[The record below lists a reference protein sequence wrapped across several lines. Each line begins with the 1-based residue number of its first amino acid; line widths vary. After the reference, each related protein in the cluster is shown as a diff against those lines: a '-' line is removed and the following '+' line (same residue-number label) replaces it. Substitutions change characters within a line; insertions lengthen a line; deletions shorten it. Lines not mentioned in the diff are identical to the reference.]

1 MYNRKE
7 GWNQVCFISIR
18 QSIVNLVYLD
28 KAKNASTKALK
39 TTYIP
44 MLSFEMFH
52 KGKHLLST
60 DKPCI
65 AIWALMNVMKMTMI
79 ILT

>member
-39 TTYIP
+39 TTYI
-44 MLSFEMFH
+44 SNAFQYQCFI
-52 KGKHLLST
+52 KASI
-60 DKPCI
+60 C
-65 AIWALMNVMKMTMI
+65 
-79 ILT
+79 